1 MDPCDYGH
9 KWNCQDGN
17 EPDTS
22 GLHCHKDSRNGYP
35 GNHNSALASRSSVM
49 IQGIAW
55 FSQSKMIAVAAA
67 AVVSIPLDLFLA

>member
-1 MDPCDYGH
+1 
-9 KWNCQDGN
+9 
-17 EPDTS
+17 
-22 GLHCHKDSRNGYP
+22 
-35 GNHNSALASRSSVM
+35 M